1 MKRRLLSKS
10 KYLNGLQ
17 CPKYLW
23 LLFNDKD
30 KISQTDS
37 STQHIFDEG
46 HRIGE
51 LAKSLFP
58 DGIDISSEDFI
69 GNLNK
74 TKELLRANR
83 PLFEP
88 GFYADG
94 YFSRLDI
101 LKPVDNGEWDIYEVK
116 GSTEVKDVN
125 IDDVSFQRYCVQK
138 AGLTIRSCY
147 LIHINNKYVKRGGI
161 DPQQL
166 FITED
171 ITEQVEE
178 KAGGVVVRSEDM
190 WDIIDSPTCP
200 DVNVGPHCSDP
211 YECPVTWCKECLPE
225 NNILDL
231 YRGGKK
237 CFEMLNQ
244 GIFFVKD
251 IPATIKLSTAQQIQ
265 QNCEINNEAFVNTDA
280 IRKFLDSLQY
290 PLYYLDFET
299 FSPAIPIYDG
309 TRPYQRVPFQ
319 FSLHVLRSPGAMQ
332 EHYGFLADGT
342 DDPRPMFLAKLK
354 SLLEENGDIVTYNQS
369 FEKGV
374 LKELGE
380 AFPEYAH
387 WAEATLDR
395 VVDLYAPFRDFS
407 YYHPMQQG
415 SASLKKVLP
424 ALTGRGYDN
433 MEIAHG
439 DDASLTFFNMVMG
452 IYSEE
457 ECQKRRQALE
467 DYCALDTEGMIW
479 IVEKLKELLHAD
491 GN

>member
-30 KISQTDS
+30 KVSEPDS
-37 STQHIFDEG
+37 STQHVFDEG

-51 LAKSLFP
+51 LAKRLFP
-58 DGIDISSEDFI
+58 DGIDIPSDDFK
-69 GNLNK
+69 GNLIK
-74 TKELLRANR
+74 TQELLKARR

-88 GFYADG
+88 GFYVDN

-101 LKPVDNGEWDIYEVK
+101 LNPVGDEEWDIYEVK
-116 GSTEVKDVN
+116 GSTTVKDVN
-125 IDDVSFQRYCVQK
+125 IHDVSFQRHCTQK
-138 AGLTIRSCY
+138 AGLSIRRCFVVH
-147 LIHINNKYVKRGGI
+147 LNNQYVKNGDI

-166 FITED
+166 FTIED
-171 ITEQVEE
+171 VTEQVSQI
-178 KAGGVVVRSEDM
+178 AGSVEDRAEDM
-190 WDIIDSPTCP
+190 WGIIASHTCP
-200 DVNVGPHCSDP
+200 DIGIGPQCSDP
-211 YECPVTWCKECLPE
+211 YDCPVTWCKECLPE
-225 NNILDL
+225 NTILDL

-237 CFEMLNQ
+237 CFDMLNQ

-251 IPATIKLSTAQQIQ
+251 IPTTIKLSTAQQIQ
-265 QNCEINNEAFVNTDA
+265 QTCEIKNEPFIDTDA
-280 IRKFLDSLQY
+280 IKQFLDSLQY

-319 FSLHVLRSPGAMQ
+319 FSLHIVQSPGATQ

-342 DDPRPMFLAKLK
+342 DDPRPMFLSELK
-354 SLLEENGDIVTYNQS
+354 RMLGDTGDIITYNQS

-380 AFPEYAH
+380 AFPGYAP
-387 WAEATLDR
+387 WIEGTLGR

-407 YYHPMQQG
+407 YYHPTQRG

-424 ALTGRGYDN
+424 ALTGRGYED
-433 MEIAHG
+433 MEIGHG
-439 DDASLTFFNMVMG
+439 DDASLAFFNMVME
-452 IYSEE
+452 IYSDEE
-457 ECQKRRQALE
+457 KSKARQALE
-467 DYCALDTEGMIW
+467 RYCALDTEGMIW
-479 IVEKLKELLHAD
+479 IVEKLKEIRD
-491 GN
+491 YQYD